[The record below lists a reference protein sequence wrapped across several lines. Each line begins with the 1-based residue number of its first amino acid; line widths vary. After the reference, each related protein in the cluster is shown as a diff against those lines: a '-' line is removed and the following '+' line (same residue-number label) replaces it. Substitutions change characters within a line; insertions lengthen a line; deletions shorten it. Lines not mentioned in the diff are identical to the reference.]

1 MKILDRHLIK
11 NFLFFLFAGTLLF
24 IFIFLIVDMSDNLT
38 SYIEGGRS
46 AKEIFFIYLYQ
57 IPSLI
62 ILLFPIGGLVALF
75 FTVGLM
81 VKNNELTAVKAAG
94 ISMYRFMIPI
104 FLLVLA
110 LSTILFA
117 FNETAVVKSNKR
129 YREIKEHEIFALVN
143 ARDFIV
149 FQDKQTLFK
158 GEFFSMKTK
167 KLTKPELYFF
177 GKDGKIK
184 RQIRAESGFFNDGI
198 WYFENA
204 SDIIL
209 SEGQEKIDESKTM
222 DLTGILKINP
232 AEILVDRENT
242 DIYPIKSILNTI
254 ESIKKSGY
262 EYRKHSTEIAY
273 RFYYLLINL
282 IIILIGSSFVI
293 NIKNTGIAFGL
304 SLSILIS
311 FIYWGFLQ
319 GFRSAAES
327 GSGSAFLLLLIP
339 NILFMAL
346 GSVLFI
352 YARK

>member
-1 MKILDRHLIK
+1 MKILDRHLMK

-38 SYIEGGRS
+38 SYIESGRRG
-46 AKEIFFIYLYQ
+46 KEIFLIYFYQ

-62 ILLFPIGGLVALF
+62 LLLFPIGGLVALF
-75 FTVGLM
+75 FTVGMM
-81 VKNNELTAVKAAG
+81 VRNNELTAVKAAG
-94 ISMYRFMIPI
+94 ISMYRFMTPI
-104 FLLVLA
+104 FILVFA
-110 LSTILFA
+110 LSVILFL

-143 ARDFIV
+143 SRDFVV
-149 FQDKQTLFK
+149 FQDKRTIFK
-158 GEFFSMKTK
+158 GEFFSAKTG
-167 KLTKPELYFF
+167 KLSKPELYFF
-177 GKDGKIK
+177 REDGRIERKIK
-184 RQIRAESGFFNDGI
+184 GETGFYNNGI
-198 WYFENA
+198 WYFEKA
-204 SDIIL
+204 TDI
-209 SEGQEKIDESKTM
+209 SMKMGEEKITAHESMEMISLLNIK
-222 DLTGILKINP
+222 P
-232 AEILVDRENT
+232 EEILIDRNNT
-242 DIYPIKSILNTI
+242 DIYSIKSIMNTI
-254 ESIKKSGY
+254 NSIKKSGY

-273 RFYYLLINL
+273 RFYYILVNL

-327 GSGSAFLLLLIP
+327 GGGNAFLLLLVP
-339 NILFMAL
+339 NIIFIIVGSMLF
-346 GSVLFI
+346 V